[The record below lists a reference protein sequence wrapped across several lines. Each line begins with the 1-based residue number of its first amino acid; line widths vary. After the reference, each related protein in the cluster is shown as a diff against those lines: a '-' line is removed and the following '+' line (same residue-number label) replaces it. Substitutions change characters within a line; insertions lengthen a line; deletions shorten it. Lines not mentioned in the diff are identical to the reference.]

1 MSRPKGDAQFFA
13 HVRLH
18 DNVAQVDSIVELI
31 GRIQAAADARGL
43 EPDFDDLEVLDDEDV
58 LGDAEELATIR
69 DDLRRQLGAIEREP
83 LTPTP
88 HEEPTDDVR
97 PE

>member
-1 MSRPKGDAQFFA
+1 MSRPKGNAQFFA

-31 GRIQAAADARGL
+31 GRIDAAAEARGI
-43 EPDFDDLEVLDDEDV
+43 EPDFDGLEEVLDDEDV

-88 HEEPTDDVR
+88 REESTEDV
-97 PE
+97 

>member
-1 MSRPKGDAQFFA
+1 MSRPAGDAQFFA
-13 HVRLH
+13 AVRRH

-43 EPDFDDLEVLDDEDV
+43 EPDFDDLEGLDDV

-88 HEEPTDDVR
+88 REESTEDV
-97 PE
+97 

>member
-1 MSRPKGDAQFFA
+1 MTRPTGDAAFLA
-13 HVRLH
+13 SVRRH
-18 DNVAQVDSIVELI
+18 DNIAQVDAIVELI
-31 GRIQAAADARGL
+31 GRIDAAAEARGL
-43 EPDFDDLEVLDDEDV
+43 EPDFDDLEGLDDV

-88 HEEPTDDVR
+88 HEEPTEDV
-97 PE
+97 